1 MITGATLCSWNSK
14 TGCSITPPPKSMTF
28 VLLVSFIISIFVLF
42 LDFLVGFIQTEYA
55 AKRPNLESW
64 GMNTESWLGSNH
76 HKRTRD
82 TSLVADAVS
91 CQAPKDLKDEDHAVN
106 DVEKN
111 CKSAALEIGE
121 IECDFISKEIYNDFL
136 SPKEECNRL
145 MTRVKEFL
153 ANDAC
158 STSSYVN
165 KTSQDAGGL
174 STEHVA
180 AAKAISSHLMVN
192 FDGTLK
198 PLSFRQQIFCKDRQ
212 DWMVK
217 KVKRARRRAIKIC
230 EAVSEMKV
238 HDDNLKDI
246 ALMRKFILEQV
257 SIFYQFSLKKNFD
270 DIDGVP
276 PEIIRPGVWVAA
288 WFFIISVILFFLY
301 WVFAW
306 GVKNGG
312 DTLYSWG
319 TNYGVSVVQ
328 DCLICE
334 VAKVC
339 IMYVFAVLSAKPQ
352 LHVIKRIINDRALS
366 LVQDGIKAKDEV
378 SVVQHFSPA
387 CRAARLSGL
396 SKLPASAI
404 LRSITDD
411 DVEKCREHKNFTLG
425 SVIFYTIMFA
435 AVIAA
440 VSEIFVDQLLSTVL
454 STGLLGFLLLHV
466 KLIAISPLL
475 LLGIYGILLSIIF
488 YNLFLFGPSL
498 KKARQARVKKA
509 QAAKEF
515 GKSKLSRKK
524 RMTVASD
531 LLRRFKKLKDYFLE
545 FIGTWHA
552 FISNEGDDWMKEK
565 ERHESILWC
574 GMNRSFADQGNVASQ
589 AEVVMRFKSP
599 HNRYGG
605 FGGDVGDQ
613 IVEYII
619 PSFIL
624 SMRQSGSI
632 FNEDGP
638 SNFVENQMLTDVSNP
653 FILDTISDKIPAVM
667 KRSNLGQLAR
677 IYMANVEV
685 TSDPDVALRRM
696 LERHLLGAE
705 SFRNGGECNI
715 FDLQDASDDF
725 IFMSELT
732 EMLSWSWGTF
742 YPSGNEL
749 TSELKLEVE
758 GLFQK
763 WRKSAIRLRS
773 CSNDYPDGLTG
784 LWGANFSE
792 FSAWFLSICDDIAL
806 QSIQVHQAEEYP
818 ISRSLTPVK
827 EYASSDADSDCG
839 NSVHSIISLTSEMT

>member
-1 MITGATLCSWNSK
+1 M
-14 TGCSITPPPKSMTF
+14 
-28 VLLVSFIISIFVLF
+28 LF

-55 AKRPNLESW
+55 AKRPELESW
-64 GMNTESWLGSNH
+64 GMSTDSWLGSNY

-91 CQAPKDLKDEDHAVN
+91 CQAPKNLQDGDHTGLDMKTN
-106 DVEKN
+106 RKTE
-111 CKSAALEIGE
+111 ALEIGQ

-136 SPKEECNRL
+136 SPREECIRL

-153 ANDAC
+153 ANDAS
-158 STSSYVN
+158 STNRSDS
-165 KTSQDAGGL
+165 KTCQDAAGL
-174 STEHVA
+174 SSAHVA

-192 FDGTLK
+192 FDGTMK
-198 PLSFRQQIFCKDRQ
+198 PLSFRQHLFCKDRQ
-212 DWMVK
+212 DWMKK
-217 KVKRARRRAIKIC
+217 KVARARRRAIKIC
-230 EAVSEMKV
+230 EAVNEMKV

-257 SIFYQFSLKKNFD
+257 SIFYQFSLRRNFD

-312 DTLYSWG
+312 ATLYSWG
-319 TNYGVSVVQ
+319 TNYGVSVLQ

-366 LVQDGIKAKDEV
+366 LVQDGVKPKDEV
-378 SVVQHFSPA
+378 SVVQHFSPS
-387 CRAARLSGL
+387 CRAARMSGL

-411 DVEKCREHKNFTLG
+411 DIEKCREHKNFTLG
-425 SVIFYTIMFA
+425 SIVFYTVMIA
-435 AVIAA
+435 AVIAS
-440 VSEIFVDQLLSTVL
+440 VSEILVDQLLSTVL
-454 STGLLGFLLLHV
+454 STSLLGFLLLHT
-466 KLIAISPLL
+466 KLIEISPLL
-475 LLGIYGILLSIIF
+475 VVGIYGILFSIIL
-488 YNLFLFGPSL
+488 YNLFIFAPSV
-498 KKARQARVKKA
+498 KKARQARIKKA
-509 QAAKEF
+509 QSMKEF
-515 GKSKLSRKK
+515 GRSKVRWQK
-524 RMTVASD
+524 RQTVGSD
-531 LLRRFKKLKDYFLE
+531 LLRRFKKLKEYFLE
-545 FIGTWHA
+545 FIGTLHA
-552 FISNEGDDWMKEK
+552 FVSNEGDDWLKEK

-574 GMNRSFADQGNVASQ
+574 GMNRSYSDQGNIASQ

-599 HNRYGG
+599 DNRYGG
-605 FGGDVGDQ
+605 LVGDFGDQ

-624 SMRQSGSI
+624 TMRQSGSI
-632 FNEDGP
+632 FNEECP
-638 SNFVENQMLTDVSNP
+638 SSSVDSQVLTHVSNP
-653 FILDTISDKIPAVM
+653 FILDTKCDKIPAVM
-667 KRSNLGQLAR
+667 KRSNLGKQAR

-685 TSDPDVALRRM
+685 TSDPDVALKRM

-705 SFRNGGECNI
+705 SFCNGGECNI

-725 IFMSELT
+725 IFMSELL
-732 EMLSWSWGTF
+732 EMLTWSWGTF
-742 YPSGNEL
+742 YPSGQEL
-749 TSELKLEVE
+749 SSELKLEVDA
-758 GLFQK
+758 LFQR
-763 WRKSAIRLRS
+763 WRKSPLRLKS
-773 CSNDYPDGLTG
+773 CCNDYPDGLTG
-784 LWGANFSE
+784 VWGANFSE
-792 FSAWFLSICDDIAL
+792 FSSWFHSICDDIAL

-818 ISRSLTPVK
+818 ILPSLTTIK
-827 EYASSDADSDCG
+827 EFADCDADSDCG
-839 NSVHSIISLTSEMT
+839 NSVESVTSITSEMISEIGSEFQSKVRS